1 MSKEAK
7 DVFESIKTKDAITIG
22 ASLVEFNS
30 YLNSLIEQKLS
41 DNMFYDWVFKTDF
54 NTHDEHQVGCYVKT
68 NIQAAAKSLERVIKF
83 CHETDL
89 NDFHFRLLSDFV
101 CDLKP
106 FVLKLDKG
114 HDYSWLL
121 LIAFGMADQVI
132 TLRRT

>member
-1 MSKEAK
+1 MMWDHYAINTEI
-7 DVFESIKTKDAITIG
+7 ESIKTKNAITIG

-30 YLNSLIEQKLS
+30 YLNSLIEKKLS

-54 NTHDEHQVGCYVKT
+54 NTHNERQVDCYVKT

-106 FVLKLDKG
+106 FVLKI
-114 HDYSWLL
+114 YIS
-121 LIAFGMADQVI
+121 
-132 TLRRT
+132 